1 MLKKLLSV
9 LLAAA
14 VMFSFAACTNNDA
27 PEKTTTEAATQ
38 AAEEFKPFYI
48 AKENAER
55 IEKSAFVLNYDGEDY
70 STVEYNGA
78 TYLAKKLASGN
89 LHAVYKFGFDFTILD
104 EATKRAGGNYI
115 YFTKNTADGIGGLYA
130 YFLPT
135 GVEMK
140 IVDGPCSEFVMF
152 DMPETFEMYPY
163 GFIVNA
169 STVNVVDLR
178 EGDLSSYS
186 KDINDVNIYFETPEY
201 FFSGDTVSTSISTK
215 GKTHLLI
222 KMTEKNKKGEVEN
235 ELSFTFNPVLGV
247 FVKS

>member
-14 VMFSFAACTNNDA
+14 VMFSFAACTNNEA
-27 PEKTTTEAATQ
+27 PEEPTTESATQ
-38 AAEEFKPFYI
+38 AAGEFKPFYI

-55 IEKSAFVLNYDGEDY
+55 IEKSTFVLKHDGEDY
-70 STVEYNGA
+70 SVVEYNGA

-115 YFTKNTADGIGGLYA
+115 YFTENTADGIGALYA
-130 YFLPT
+130 YYLPT

-163 GFIVNA
+163 GFIINA

-186 KDINDVNIYFETPEY
+186 KDIKDVNIYFETPEY
-201 FFSGDTVSTSISTK
+201 FFSGDTVSTSISVK
-215 GKTHLLI
+215 GKTHILI
-222 KMTEKNKKGEVEN
+222 KMTEKNKKGEVES

-247 FVKS
+247 FVKA